1 MPVLWL
7 VCGLWLAGYIYLWK
21 IGQPPLQARPWTV
34 VQYWL
39 YYGHAGIKPTLAFIT
54 LFSLVACAIP
64 AVVPFIPQK
73 RKLHGDAKLASK
85 KELEKAGLFAG
96 GNTWVL
102 GRFSGRFLFSL
113 PNKITSFILAAPP
126 RSGKGVGI
134 VQPNL
139 FHLGCSVIVT
149 DIRQEAMRI
158 TSGFRSQFSE
168 VYCINPFPGKA
179 RAAGKVKLDEHGHE
193 LWEARTHRY
202 NPFSYVP
209 DDPAIRVNELQ
220 KIASFLYPDPLKG
233 DPFWSSSARTLFLG
247 IALYMFETP
256 GMPRTL
262 GQVYRLL
269 TNSGDKA
276 DDISGFWAGVIAA
289 RAESGTPLSP
299 SCVTAL
305 KDFIS
310 VGGNTLT
317 SIRKSATAPLELFA
331 NPVVDAMTS
340 ESDFDLR
347 DLRKRK
353 MTIYIGVSPDNLE
366 RARPLLSLFV
376 QQALDL
382 NMQEMPEE
390 NPLIK
395 HPVFFLLDEVTALGR
410 IPAFVTTAG
419 YVNGYWIGFGYI
431 IQGLSQLR
439 DVYGQEG
446 AETIITCCQV
456 RLAFAPKNHADAE
469 ALSKDF
475 GTTTAKSKS
484 TSRSSSFGKHGGGGS
499 VSHGETARP
508 LFLPQEIRE
517 IGQDKVMIFIENIRP
532 IIATKILYYQEEP
545 FTERAKKF
553 PVVAPLL
560 EYQSSTLPSPSGAAG
575 QSVAPGAAPAP
586 AGDIFDT
593 PAAAGQS
600 VAPGAAP
607 APAGDIFDTPAAAG
621 QFAAP
626 GAAPAPAGD
635 IFDTP
640 AAAGSAGGLSAVLS
654 AGTAATTETET
665 NDEPD
670 LGRYNLFDHTATPSH
685 VRPRL
690 VAILDDPPFNIGLAD
705 LLETPLPDEAQA
717 PQTLPD
723 LPAEAVSNLCS
734 RIEQG
739 RINLDE
745 LNLDQLSI
753 SLPAQAA
760 SSSNADDDVI
770 SSAVDKFF
778 AALEGN

>member
-1 MPVLWL
+1 MSKFSELTKDMSRQQKIALVVFLPVLWL

-39 YYGHAGIKPTLAFIT
+39 YYGHTGIKPTLAFIT

-85 KELEKAGLFAG
+85 KELEKAGLFTG

-289 RAESGTPLSP
+289 RAESGNPLSP

-560 EYQSSTLPSPSGAAG
+560 EYQSPSTTLPSAAAG
-575 QSVAPGAAPAP
+575 TAGGLFAAQSAGTAPAP
-586 AGDIFDT
+586 AGDVFDT
-593 PAAAGQS
+593 PAAAG
-600 VAPGAAP
+600 
-607 APAGDIFDTPAAAG
+607 T
-621 QFAAP
+621 
-626 GAAPAPAGD
+626 
-635 IFDTP
+635 
-640 AAAGSAGGLSAVLS
+640 AGGLFAAQS
-654 AGTAATTETET
+654 AGTAATTET

-705 LLETPLPDEAQA
+705 LLETPLPDEVQTEAQA
-717 PQTLPD
+717 LPDPPD

-739 RINLDE
+739 RIDLDE
-745 LNLDQLSI
+745 LDLDQLSI

-760 SSSNADDDVI
+760 SSNTDDDVI